1 MEAILNKLNQ
11 IIETAYGE
19 WRDRI
24 VGNEIPTSNERT
36 IQVYLAYIILKV
48 AEPFEDNGKYH
59 IKVILEKD
67 AGEQQTSKTDGRA
80 RCDIMIK
87 ATTSQT
93 TTKGYVAAIEM
104 KCLKKKEEG
113 KRNKP
118 MTQMRLSV
126 LQDIENLE
134 NYSADLKYEIVYS
147 NDRVYPHPKGSNIK
161 NNIGDGITINDDH
174 VNDLSQNLK
183 HKYLIEWDKK
193 NDSDNHF
200 FLKLKIK

>member
-1 MEAILNKLNQ
+1 MEAIINRLNQ

-48 AEPFEDNGKYH
+48 ADSFEDNGKYH
-59 IKVILEKD
+59 TKVILEED
-67 AGEQQTSKTDGRA
+67 AGKQHTSKTDGRA
-80 RCDIMIK
+80 RCDILIK
-87 ATTSQT
+87 ATDTSDA
-93 TTKGYVAAIEM
+93 TKEYVAAIEM

-118 MTQMRLSV
+118 STQMRLSV

-134 NYSADLKYEIVYS
+134 NYLADLKYEIVYS
-147 NDRVYPHPKGSNIK
+147 NEESYPYPTGGKIK
-161 NNIGDGITINDDH
+161 NNIGDGIMVNSKHIND
-174 VNDLSQNLK
+174 LPRKLK
-183 HKYLIEWDKK
+183 QEYTIEWDKK
-193 NDSDNHF
+193 TDSDNHF
-200 FLKLKIK
+200 FLKLKVK

>member
-1 MEAILNKLNQ
+1 MEAIINRLNQ

-48 AEPFEDNGKYH
+48 ADSFEDNGKYH
-59 IKVILEKD
+59 TKVILEED
-67 AGEQQTSKTDGRA
+67 AGKQHTSKTDGRA
-80 RCDIMIK
+80 RCDILIK
-87 ATTSQT
+87 ATDTSDA
-93 TTKGYVAAIEM
+93 TKEYVAAIEM

-118 MTQMRLSV
+118 STQMRLSV

-134 NYSADLKYEIVYS
+134 NYLADLKYEIVYS
-147 NDRVYPHPKGSNIK
+147 NEESYPYPTGSKIK
-161 NNIGDGITINDDH
+161 NNIGDGIMVNSKHIND
-174 VNDLSQNLK
+174 LPRKLK
-183 HKYLIEWDKK
+183 QEYTIEWDKK
-193 NDSDNHF
+193 TDSDNHF
-200 FLKLKIK
+200 FLKLKVK